1 MIDFSSDISYSFHN
15 YGEVEEKIDYIYG
28 SQDIKCKHTEVWSDC
43 VNQVYLSDHYP
54 ICIDVVI

>member
-54 ICIDVVI
+54 ICIDVEI